1 MTTTRAAS
9 LFLNYHTELEYLPRR
24 VSALC
29 PMITSLGIPIL
40 KDSSMLRKPYWH
52 NFGNVNTPRVTPHRA
67 STVSDI
73 PGPEASISATSKPA
87 GVAALSLLSRNTL

>member
-1 MTTTRAAS
+1 MSYDHLAGNSDSEGLINAEKAS
-9 LFLNYHTELEYLPRR
+9 
-24 VSALC
+24 
-29 PMITSLGIPIL
+29 IGIIL
-40 KDSSMLRKPYWH
+40 AMR
-52 NFGNVNTPRVTPHRA
+52 TPRVTPHRA